1 VAESRTATVAK
12 VITIPLRDVFSAL
25 FFVSIGALVNVALIP
40 LYIVPVIILI
50 LTAFTVKLVLVLAI
64 LSKSKFD
71 YTERLKVG
79 LGLATAKGEM
89 SLVIAKGGQDVGAIT
104 SSILPILSVVTIITS
119 FATPYVL
126 RFANN
131 LRLSSSSDKINSN
144 NNKIDDKNEDKSK

>member
-1 VAESRTATVAK
+1 M
-12 VITIPLRDVFSAL
+12 
-25 FFVSIGALVNVALIP
+25 
-40 LYIVPVIILI
+40 
-50 LTAFTVKLVLVLAI
+50 TAFAVKLVLVLAV

-104 SSILPILSVVTIITS
+104 SSLLPILSVVTIITS

-131 LRLSSSSDKINSN
+131 LRLPGSSN